1 MFSYSAQCFNKGQQ
15 MIENVLAENAR
26 DHLLKLEVPLCL
38 ELPDGRQINGVLGWR
53 KTPKLTLKNWTA
65 LTDLVNGELGV
76 IGSDLVEGRIQFDGS
91 MRQLMDIAQ
100 NLLQIEPHHSE
111 KGEISRFIELGLHKW
126 RSRFLHSRGKDAAHI
141 QSHYDISDAFYAL
154 WLDPHRIYS
163 CAYFAE
169 ANMTLTQAQEAK
181 LDLICRKLMLK
192 PGDRFLDIGMGWG
205 ALLLWAVEHYG
216 VKATGITLS
225 KNQYVY
231 VTEKIKQKKL
241 TNRVQIQLLD
251 YRDLDES
258 NPYDK
263 VASIG
268 MFEHVGR
275 ANMDTYF
282 SKIWRLIKP
291 GGMLLNH
298 GITAGW
304 MGCRQLGLGMGE
316 FIEKYIF
323 PGGELLHVSE
333 VVHHMTKAKLELV
346 DLENLRPHYAKTL
359 WAWSDRLENH
369 LEVARNILMKNH
381 PNDTEKIV
389 QAYRLYL
396 SGCAVGF
403 ERRWTSLYQM
413 LAIRSDAV
421 SDYPFTR
428 NYIYGRQNTETELS
442 VLAQCLAVDGSY
454 Q

>member
-1 MFSYSAQCFNKGQQ
+1 
-15 MIENVLAENAR
+15 MIENILAENTR
-26 DHLLKLEVPLCL
+26 NHLLKLEVPLCL
-38 ELPDGRQINGVLGWR
+38 ELPDGRQINGVLGWH
-53 KTPKLTLKNWTA
+53 KTPKLKLKNWTA
-65 LTDLVNGELGV
+65 LTDLVSGELGV
-76 IGSDLVEGRIQFDGS
+76 IGADLVEGRLQFDGS

-100 NLLQIEPHHSE
+100 KLLQNEPHHSDQ
-111 KGEISRFIELGLHKW
+111 GGVSRFIELGLHKW

-154 WLDPHRIYS
+154 WLDPRRVYS
-163 CAYFAE
+163 CAYFSETHMSLA
-169 ANMTLTQAQEAK
+169 QAQEAK

-205 ALLLWAVEHYG
+205 ALLLWAAEHYG
-216 VKATGITLS
+216 VNATGITLS
-225 KNQYVY
+225 KNQYMHVH
-231 VTEKIKQKKL
+231 EKIKEKKL
-241 TNRVQIQLLD
+241 THRVQIQLLD
-251 YRDLDES
+251 YRDVDES
-258 NPYDK
+258 VPYDK
-263 VASIG
+263 VASVG

-275 ANMDTYF
+275 VNMATYF

-304 MGCRQLGLGMGE
+304 MGCREVGLSMGE

-333 VVHHMTKAKLELV
+333 VVHHMGKAKLELV

-359 WAWSDRLENH
+359 WAWSDRLESH
-369 LEVARNILMKNH
+369 LKEAKNILLKNH
-381 PNDTEKIV
+381 PEDAEKIV

-403 ERRWTSLYQM
+403 ERGWTSLYQM
-413 LAIRSDAV
+413 LAIRSDAI

-428 NYIYGRQNTETELS
+428 NHLYGQQKSERELS
-442 VLAQCLAVDGSY
+442 VLGRCLAVDESY